1 MTRRAAGWAA
11 AAALV
16 LGIWVAI
23 SAALALRAEPGRAL
37 AVFAPPGRVLGA
49 VIAAG
54 GLPVQ
59 AGGVIAIARSQDPDF
74 VHRLYAAGALLV
86 VDARRAG
93 GCIDLTRLVDRAD
106 AVRG

>member
-37 AVFAPPGRVLGA
+37 DVFAPPGRVLGA

-59 AGGVIAIARSQDPDF
+59 AGGV
-74 VHRLYAAGALLV
+74 

-93 GCIDLTRLVDRAD
+93 GCIDLTRLV
-106 AVRG
+106 GPC